1 MNTDFLSVADKNLSI
16 FFLFS
21 MYLTVLGFLKIMRLY
36 NFYNQEK
43 KFFCFILGQDYRVHS
58 FYAI

>member
-1 MNTDFLSVADKNLSI
+1 
-16 FFLFS
+16 

-43 KFFCFILGQDYRVHS
+43 KFFCFILRQDYMVLQ
-58 FYAI
+58 FYTLS